1 MELSDLQR
9 AVAFQ
14 ALYGAIGPVVK
25 SQGDGLRGDVDRE
38 LRDIYERTG
47 AKTYRV
53 VAEGV
58 PMGTY
63 TVVESRAEPERVE
76 HAYDL
81 EDEDMFAEWLRGDGA
96 ELAYDFICDHG
107 PEFCAFCATDHVV
120 PDGIVV
126 RYKGGSLQGRVDP
139 HRPRLPEGGVRARH
153 GRAASARG
161 GSEADARGGGRCLG
175 RRRGRSARCATSA
188 HAWAG
193 SARGRSART

>member
-81 EDEDMFAEWLRGDGA
+81 EDEDMFAEWLRSDGA

-126 RYKGGSLQGRVDP
+126 RERTVPAQPTRYKGGAIRVDRDFQRAVSERVMAALP
-139 HRPRLPEGGVRARH
+139 ALVEAARPTLA
-153 GRAASARG
+153 
-161 GSEADARGGGRCLG
+161 EAGDA
-175 RRRGRSARCATSA
+175 
-188 HAWAG
+188 
-193 SARGRSART
+193 